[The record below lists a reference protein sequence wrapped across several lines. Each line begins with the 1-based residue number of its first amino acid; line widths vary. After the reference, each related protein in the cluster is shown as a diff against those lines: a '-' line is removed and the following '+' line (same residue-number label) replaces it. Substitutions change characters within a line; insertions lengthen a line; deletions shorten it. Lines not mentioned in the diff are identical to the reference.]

1 MLSIK
6 RKAKAKKVP
15 IVKRKANANSLKCN
29 ETLNDTCLSSKEI
42 HNNKNTN
49 IT

>member
-15 IVKRKANANSLKCN
+15 IAKRKSNTNNLKCN
-29 ETLNDTCLSSKEI
+29 ETLNDTCLSSKHI
-42 HNNKNTN
+42 HNHKNTN